1 MIRKNIKLNLEKEIE
16 EIPNF
21 KNNPMNNIS
30 EYNNKLKEKDINV
43 IFKEIKIE
51 YEFLNSTDFLN
62 FIEKCNNNK

>member
-1 MIRKNIKLNLEKEIE
+1 
-16 EIPNF
+16 
-21 KNNPMNNIS
+21 MNNIS